1 MRTAQKG
8 IEARYGETKKTLM
21 GVIQT
26 LALTVEAREPHFT
39 DHQKRVA
46 SLARCMAEE
55 MGLSKERITGS
66 GYPDGLIGEDMLLE
80 AKILGVDDVVDAM
93 TSYRFYRNFFAL
105 DEALQEILQNR
116 GIRYDF
122 NVVRA
127 CLAVFREKGFT
138 FAHEYYSPLKSLE
151 EILLKV

>member
-55 MGLSKERITGS
+55 MGISKERITGS
-66 GYPDGLIGEDMLLE
+66 GYSDGLIGEDMLLE
-80 AKILGVDDVVDAM
+80 AKILGV
-93 TSYRFYRNFFAL
+93 
-105 DEALQEILQNR
+105 
-116 GIRYDF
+116 RYDF